1 MSENFN
7 DSDIQCQ
14 EMNLSRSKNVRKFCD
29 ESTKMSENF
38 LELKYLVNSSM
49 IFQILK
55 ILFFFQTFW
64 CLTPWIF
71 VSDTVNFRDIFVS
84 KKSRI
89 LQRCSDIFG
98 CNRWLGFTESYRIVL
113 SRTTNVWLGWRKN
126 PVGK

>member
-14 EMNLSRSKNVRKFCD
+14 EMNLSRSKNVRKFYD

-55 ILFFFQTFW
+55 ILFFSDS
-64 CLTPWIF
+64 L
-71 VSDTVNFRDIFVS
+71 VSDTVDFRV
-84 KKSRI
+84 
-89 LQRCSDIFG
+89 
-98 CNRWLGFTESYRIVL
+98 
-113 SRTTNVWLGWRKN
+113 
-126 PVGK
+126 